1 MGHWLNSLTFFGHLV
16 IFILFII
23 NIFLSKQTLK
33 TLLDYYKT
41 KTKEKLYTKNY
52 RITPASIISWA
63 LVYTIVLYNIINSIL
78 KIN

>member
-1 MGHWLNSLTFFGHLV
+1 MGHWLNSLTFFDHLV

-23 NIFLSKQTLK
+23 SIFLSKQTLK

-52 RITPASIISWA
+52 RITPASNISLA
-63 LVYTIVLYNIINSIL
+63 IVYTIVLYNIINSIL